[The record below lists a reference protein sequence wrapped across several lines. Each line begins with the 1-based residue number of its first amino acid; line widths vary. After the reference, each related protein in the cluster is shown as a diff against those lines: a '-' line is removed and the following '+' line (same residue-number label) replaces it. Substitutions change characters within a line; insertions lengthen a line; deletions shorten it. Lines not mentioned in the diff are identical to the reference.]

1 MKRNITY
8 EIRGAVERSCVFKI
22 NRAHI
27 RINFEGGSIS
37 SRGIVPA
44 QYSTDKE
51 VIQKAIESSLLYKS
65 GVISR
70 GDVYETK
77 EEADEEAI
85 VTDTGKGSDY
95 PEVINMQKA
104 KEILMSEPYNV
115 SLADLQNKEAVTAKA
130 AELGITFSN
139 WK

>member
-8 EIRGAVERSCVFKI
+8 EIKGAVERSCVFKI

-27 RINFEGGSIS
+27 RLNFEGGSIS
-37 SRGIVPA
+37 SRGIIPA

-51 VIQKAIESSLLYKS
+51 IIQNAIESSPLYKS
-65 GVISR
+65 GVISK
-70 GDVYETK
+70 GDVYET
-77 EEADEEAI
+77 EEESDEEVTA
-85 VTDTGKGSDY
+85 TDTASGCDY

-104 KEILMSEPYNV
+104 KEILMAEPYNV
-115 SLADLQNKEAVTAKA
+115 SLADLQNKEAVIAKA
-130 AELGITFSN
+130 AKLGITFSN